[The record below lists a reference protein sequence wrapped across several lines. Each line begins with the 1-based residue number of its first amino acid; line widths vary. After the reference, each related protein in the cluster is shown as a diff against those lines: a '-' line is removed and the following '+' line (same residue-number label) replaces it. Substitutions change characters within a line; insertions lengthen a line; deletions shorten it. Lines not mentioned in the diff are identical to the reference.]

1 MKPMSNQDFHLD
13 QNIRID
19 NQRCAGIVLNGESV
33 LFMYR
38 KKNDR
43 EFYVLPGGHMQE
55 GEKSEETLKREIMEE
70 ASIKVKDI
78 KLAFEVRDY
87 VKDNFDYYYLCEF
100 ESGTLQLG
108 GEEVQKN
115 SPENVYELKW
125 IGFKDIDELN
135 ILPKGAKEWIQE
147 TLVEK
152 KLKF

>member
-1 MKPMSNQDFHLD
+1 MSNQDFHLD

-38 KKNDR
+38 NKNGR
-43 EFYVLPGGHMQE
+43 EFYVIPGGHMQE
-55 GEKSEETLKREIMEE
+55 GEKAEETLAREIMEE
-70 ASIKVKDI
+70 ASIKVKNV
-78 KLAFEVRDY
+78 KLAFEFKDY
-87 VKDNFDYYYLCEF
+87 VKENFDYYYLCEL

-125 IGFKDIDELN
+125 IPFNEIAELN
-135 ILPKGAKEWIQE
+135 ILPKAAKEWIQE

-152 KLKF
+152 KMKF

>member
-1 MKPMSNQDFHLD
+1 MSNPDFHLD

-43 EFYVLPGGHMQE
+43 EFYVIPGGHMQE
-55 GEKSEETLKREIMEE
+55 NEDPIETLKREVMEE
-70 ASIKVKDI
+70 ASITVKNV
-78 KLAFEVRDY
+78 KLAFEFKDY
-87 VKDNFDYYYLCEF
+87 LKENFDYYYLCEYQD
-100 ESGTLQLG
+100 GTLQLG
-108 GEEVQKN
+108 GEESQKN
-115 SPENVYELKW
+115 SPENVYEIKW
-125 IGFKDIDELN
+125 VKFSDISELN
-135 ILPKGAKEWIQE
+135 ILPKAAKEWIQE